1 MINDSQSYTR
11 NQEHNSLHATIP
23 SQVGNMSSLVVFHV
37 GKSKK
42 TLIMWSCSYDIL
54 SKV

>member
-1 MINDSQSYTR
+1 MAIDSQSYTR
-11 NQEHNSLHATIP
+11 NEEHNSLHATIP